1 MYFFRAFMKELKHE
15 MNPKKLKHAYIE
27 KDKLTNN
34 LPSGKIFDAD
44 DPEDPDEKSLMSGEE
59 GLHDAPT
66 L

>member
-1 MYFFRAFMKELKHE
+1 